1 MFCDD
6 AAKLST
12 VLFPSFFLLASLR
25 WSGSKCDQPVRA
37 RPEQTEAGVV
47 VVVVEAGVFG
57 LLPERQT
64 ERNVPRAEQ
73 NGTTPVD
80 FLLSGT
86 LKTPNP

>member
-1 MFCDD
+1 MMQPNFQPF
-6 AAKLST
+6 L
-12 VLFPSFFLLASLR
+12 FLLASLR

-47 VVVVEAGVFG
+47 VGVFG
-57 LLPERQT
+57 LLPTRQT
-64 ERNVPRAEQ
+64 ERNGVPRAEQ

-80 FLLSGT
+80 FLLSRT